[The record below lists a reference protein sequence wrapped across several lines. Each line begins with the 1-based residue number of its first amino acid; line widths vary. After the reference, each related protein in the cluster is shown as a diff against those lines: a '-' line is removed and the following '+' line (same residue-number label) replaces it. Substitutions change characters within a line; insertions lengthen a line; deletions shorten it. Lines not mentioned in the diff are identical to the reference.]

1 MNDQKLTENIL
12 DYYNELKDHYNDMS
26 TAFGYD
32 DAGTQRAQL
41 AYTTILILI
50 EKLGLDESFWFNRG
64 HHCLYGPVGRYL
76 FTLFYN

>member
-1 MNDQKLTENIL
+1 MNDQKMTENIL

-50 EKLGLDESFWFNRG
+50 EKLGLDESF
-64 HHCLYGPVGRYL
+64 
-76 FTLFYN
+76 